1 VPKKLKNKLRR
12 QAQQKG
18 MTGDQADRYVY
29 GALRKIER
37 RKGRV

>member
-1 VPKKLKNKLRR
+1 MPKKLKSKLRR

-29 GALRKIER
+29 SALRKIER
-37 RKGRV
+37 RKNV